1 MEERERREQ
10 QRKLVEVVAGF
21 IWAAAEFEEIHKAYK
36 AKTLTFKDMGRFIDD
51 RGKSLLFKVKES
63 CHALFRGNV
72 AAGLEKEQLFDLAI
86 GTIFHEAMK
95 LRENLYQL
103 EVYGAKGQVLEGR
116 EGRRKYKEDFL
127 RQLRKT
133 LGRAERRF
141 KEGMEETR
149 TLLHDATDQ
158 LKSLL
163 PDFYSNRLLLR
174 FFLEHPAETAR
185 VFGEG
190 GVAKCFEVIHPGGPG
205 QGFAEAGRSYLASAR
220 YARACEC
227 FRQSLEAG
235 LADPTLPALLSF
247 ANGMSLYYAGD
258 LAAALEALQEVIPE
272 ADKHAEIRALRP
284 EIGRVAR
291 RIAEELRAQGLPGPA
306 DRALDLAEGLGDA
319 SS

>member
-21 IWAAAEFEEIHKAYK
+21 ISAAAEFEEIHRAYR
-36 AKTLTFKDMGRFIDD
+36 AKTLTFEDMERFIDD
-51 RGKSLLFKVKES
+51 RGKSLLFQVKEN

-103 EVYGAKGQVLEGR
+103 EVYGAKGQVLGSR

-133 LGRAERRF
+133 LGRAEKRL

-149 TLLHDATDQ
+149 TLLHDATEQ

-163 PDFYSNRLLLR
+163 PDFYSNGLLLR
-174 FFLEHPAETAR
+174 FFLEHPAETAL

-190 GVAKCFEVIHPGGPG
+190 GVERCFEVIHPGGPG

-220 YARACEC
+220 YARAREC
-227 FRQSLEAG
+227 FRQSLEGG
-235 LADPTLPALLSF
+235 LADPALRALLSF
-247 ANGMSLYYAGD
+247 ATGMSLYYAGD
-258 LAAALEALQEVIPE
+258 QAAALEALLEVIPD

-291 RIAEELRAQGLPGPA
+291 RIAEELRARGFPGPA
-306 DRALDLAEGLGDA
+306 DRALDLAEGIEGA
-319 SS
+319 SP